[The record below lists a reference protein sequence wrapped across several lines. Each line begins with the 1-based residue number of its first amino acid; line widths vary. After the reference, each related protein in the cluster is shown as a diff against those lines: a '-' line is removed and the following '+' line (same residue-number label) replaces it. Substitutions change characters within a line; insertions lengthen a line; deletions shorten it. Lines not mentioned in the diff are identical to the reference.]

1 LQRLQ
6 SRTIEGSKLKAQNKP
21 TPLARQTQ
29 AVPARQIP
37 ADTTLLAGLFARAQK
52 ASPRTLL
59 AVFLGVSIG
68 AALLPL
74 LIAASRSSGMP
85 AALYAQVSADKDL
98 LAEILPPPAHLLENY
113 ATAGALI
120 LETDPA
126 QQAALLERM
135 ALLQAEFVARHEY
148 WQANQPDG
156 ELKTLLQAAD
166 EPAQL
171 FFEVFDARL
180 VPALRVA
187 PELAARVFSQELTPA
202 YTEHR
207 AMLEEAAQVARQQL
221 QDRESAAPGGS
232 SAGLVALGA
241 ALVLVLA
248 AVYQLSKVSVRRTV
262 GTAIDSMQAAAS
274 IISANSEQVALTV
287 LQQAAAADKNAA
299 VMQAQGA
306 AFSSFAAS
314 LEELYSTL
322 ADTSAA
328 AHTTAQSARA
338 SGQDTLAVLDEL
350 QSQLHANSEQLA
362 HLSSHHTQIGSLSS
376 CVGEFAAQSNLLAR
390 RATVEAARSGEH
402 GKGFA
407 VVATEIRRLADE
419 SRKSDEHIQLL
430 VAELANGTGASAPA
444 AQADDLPL
452 AAGMDQ
458 ARQTA
463 AAFEELAAALHT
475 ATERAQHSLLSIQK
489 EVAALQAGFETLS
502 IPGGSTHQIEAGV
515 TASRAALE
523 QFKAAALL
531 APPWLI

>member
-1 LQRLQ
+1 M
-6 SRTIEGSKLKAQNKP
+6 KAPNKP
-21 TPLARQTQ
+21 TPVTRQMPSV
-29 AVPARQIP
+29 AARQIP
-37 ADTTLLAGLFARAQK
+37 AATTLLAGLLARAQN

-59 AVFLGVSIG
+59 AVFFAVSVG
-68 AALLPL
+68 AALMPL
-74 LIAASRSSGMP
+74 LVAAASNSGMP

-98 LAEILPPPAHLLENY
+98 LAEILPPPAHLLESY
-113 ATAGALI
+113 ATASALI
-120 LETDPA
+120 LATEPA

-135 ALLQAEFVARHEY
+135 ALLQEEFVARHEY

-166 EPAQL
+166 EPAQH

-180 VPALRVA
+180 MPALRVA
-187 PELAARVFSQELTPA
+187 PELAARVFNLELTPA
-202 YTEHR
+202 YAEHR
-207 AMLEEAAQVARQQL
+207 AVLEEATQLVRQQL
-221 QDRESAAPGGS
+221 QDRESAAPAGGS
-232 SAGLVALGA
+232 AGRLVLGA
-241 ALVLVLA
+241 ASVLVLA
-248 AVYQLSKVSVRRTV
+248 AVYQLSRVSVRRTL
-262 GTAIDSMQAAAS
+262 GTAIASMQEAAS

-287 LQQAAAADKNAA
+287 LHQAAAADKSAA
-299 VMQAQGA
+299 AMQAQSS
-306 AFSSFAAS
+306 AFAIFAAA

-328 AHTTAQSARA
+328 AQTTAQSAHA
-338 SGQDTLAVLDEL
+338 AGQDTLAILDEL

-402 GKGFA
+402 GKGFS

-419 SRKSDEHIQLL
+419 SRKSDDHIQHL

-475 ATERAQHSLLSIQK
+475 ATDRAQHSLLSLQK
-489 EVAALQAGFETLS
+489 QVTALQAGFDTLS
-502 IPGGSTHQIEAGV
+502 RPGGSTHQIEAGV
-515 TASRAALE
+515 TASRTALE